1 SLKEIEGTIQYVRE
15 SVKYVGASEIRVN
28 LFSEIAKQLRLTTKK
43 LVLDVPTRWNSAYH
57 MLYVA
62 LKLKAVFPRFAERD
76 SSYKWLPTEED
87 WVKAENVCE
96 FLHLF
101 SDVTNLISKETL
113 VSSDASMRDMARK
126 MLVKFEKYWGDYGY
140 LESPLEETDEES
152 KFNVLEWWKKE
163 RGRYKILSKM
173 ACEIMAIPI
182 TSVASESAFSTGG
195 RAIDSKRA
203 SLGKNTV
210 EALLC
215 SEDWLRDYYSIE
227 VCLCFLLLF
236 YTFSS

>member
-1 SLKEIEGTIQYVRE
+1 MKNE
-15 SVKYVGASEIRVN
+15 
-28 LFSEIAKQLRLTTKK
+28 
-43 LVLDVPTRWNSAYH
+43 LD
-57 MLYVA
+57 
-62 LKLKAVFPRFAERD
+62 
-76 SSYKWLPTEED
+76 
-87 WVKAENVCE
+87 
-96 FLHLF
+96 
-101 SDVTNLISKETL
+101 
-113 VSSDASMRDMARK
+113 
-126 MLVKFEKYWGDYGY
+126 GY

>member
-1 SLKEIEGTIQYVRE
+1 MVRSGE
-15 SVKYVGASEIRVN
+15 SSSSSGMKNE
-28 LFSEIAKQLRLTTKK
+28 
-43 LVLDVPTRWNSAYH
+43 LD
-57 MLYVA
+57 
-62 LKLKAVFPRFAERD
+62 
-76 SSYKWLPTEED
+76 
-87 WVKAENVCE
+87 
-96 FLHLF
+96 
-101 SDVTNLISKETL
+101 
-113 VSSDASMRDMARK
+113 
-126 MLVKFEKYWGDYGY
+126 GY

>member
-62 LKLKAVFPRFAERD
+62 LKD

-126 MLVKFEKYWGDYGY
+126 MLVKFEKYWGDCN
-140 LESPLEETDEES
+140 LTDEES